1 MDEVQRLLAAI
12 YNDDIGFVFGAAILA
27 LFIFSVFRVNTED
40 SRQKIIVAN
49 APATMTSLG
58 ILGTFFGIFLGL
70 LDFEISNINKSVPE
84 LLDGLKVAFGSSIMG
99 IAAAVVFRAIKPF
112 IQNQAVEEDAGIEQ
126 IVQELRISRLEN
138 AEIIKEMTSRLES
151 MLNRN
156 GEILRDM
163 LNITDNRLNRIG
175 LATDNVAGHVQTTR
189 ENLDAEHV
197 RQQDVMMHS
206 LHDSTN

>member
-27 LFIFSVFRVNTED
+27 LFIFSVFRVNTQD

-84 LLDGLKVAFGSSIMG
+84 LRCQVAFGC
-99 IAAAVVFRAIKPF
+99 
-112 IQNQAVEEDAGIEQ
+112 
-126 IVQELRISRLEN
+126 L
-138 AEIIKEMTSRLES
+138 
-151 MLNRN
+151 
-156 GEILRDM
+156 
-163 LNITDNRLNRIG
+163 
-175 LATDNVAGHVQTTR
+175 
-189 ENLDAEHV
+189 
-197 RQQDVMMHS
+197 
-206 LHDSTN
+206 